1 MTGNCETYGTLA
13 LEPQREE
20 TGNAVIMLDW
30 FRGDE
35 PEEKSAVERTLDD
48 FEGEPFAKTA
58 SERRFAA
65 VALAVA
71 GFAMLF
77 FSFAPI
83 F

>member
-1 MTGNCETYGTLA
+1 MTGNYKTFGTLA
-13 LEPQREE
+13 LKPYDEGHDG
-20 TGNAVIMLDW
+20 TLIVLDR
-30 FRGDE
+30 FLGHGE
-35 PEEKSAVERTLDD
+35 GPKSDVERVLDD
-48 FEGEPFAKTA
+48 FEGAPLAKTA

-71 GFAMLF
+71 GLAMLF